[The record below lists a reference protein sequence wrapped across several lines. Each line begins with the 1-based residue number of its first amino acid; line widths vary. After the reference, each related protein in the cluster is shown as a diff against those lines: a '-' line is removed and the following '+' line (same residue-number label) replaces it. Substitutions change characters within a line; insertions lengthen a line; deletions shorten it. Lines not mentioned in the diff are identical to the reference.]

1 MKLIKIFGIVVAL
14 VLFGSTTYFLLNPP
28 QQKHL
33 GTDSTSVIGDSIM
46 IDSLSHAVDSLSHAV
61 DTIGADS
68 TK

>member
-33 GTDSTSVIGDSIM
+33 GTDSTSVSADTVM
-46 IDSLSHAVDSLSHAV
+46 IDSLVHAIDSLGHGV
-61 DTIGADS
+61 DTIGVDS